1 MLSTILGAAVSTIF
15 TYVTVLDN
23 VANQAENAPSAPP
36 SSLNSTSTI
45 NSTNL
50 ESTDD
55 SGVFNLSWYWY
66 TILVAGLIVGLLPI
80 SNQLYLFF
88 KCVIPRSSIHK
99 RIETQGYFQGR
110 TTSFSTTKNVKA
122 FVKKEFELRLDFLSC
137 EIYTSE
143 SGKEYTSRLCIFVDD
158 LDRCSGDTV
167 METLDAIILL
177 LADAPVLC
185 WLALDSRLVEASI
198 EEQNNV
204 LEVAG
209 VTSGYDYMEKM
220 IQLPFFIP
228 DLDNPRKRNFYPG
241 CFSMGN

>member
-1 MLSTILGAAVSTIF
+1 VLSTILGAAVSTIF

-99 RIETQGYFQGR
+99 RIETQGL
-110 TTSFSTTKNVKA
+110 FS
-122 FVKKEFELRLDFLSC
+122 R
-137 EIYTSE
+137 
-143 SGKEYTSRLCIFVDD
+143 
-158 LDRCSGDTV
+158 
-167 METLDAIILL
+167 
-177 LADAPVLC
+177 
-185 WLALDSRLVEASI
+185 
-198 EEQNNV
+198 QNNKFFND
-204 LEVAG
+204 EEREG
-209 VTSGYDYMEKM
+209 FCEK
-220 IQLPFFIP
+220 
-228 DLDNPRKRNFYPG
+228 RV
-241 CFSMGN
+241 